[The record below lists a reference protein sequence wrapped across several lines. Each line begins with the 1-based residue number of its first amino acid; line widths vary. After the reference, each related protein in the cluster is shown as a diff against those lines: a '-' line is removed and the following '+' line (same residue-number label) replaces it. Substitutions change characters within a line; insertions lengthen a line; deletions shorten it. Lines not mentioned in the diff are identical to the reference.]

1 MSKHLKL
8 IQELVDTI
16 ENNLAENINSVA
28 LAESASL
35 SPWHFQRLFKSLVG
49 DTLGG
54 YIRGRRLTKAATL
67 LLSSKLGIIDIAFAV
82 GFNSHEAF
90 TRSFKAYFNLS
101 PKDFRLQKPQILLNE
116 KPLLTSDLFQH
127 IDQDIQRE
135 PIITLKKAQTI
146 VGYDAQV
153 PSPFIPNEG
162 YCDLLYD
169 SWMQL
174 FDQQRHIQHK
184 VAETFLGLSISASG
198 NFTEDRIQYIAGAP
212 VTQLSQLAENMVSYD
227 FPEQLIATFEIA
239 RVDKDTTA
247 KTIDYIYGYWL
258 PNSNYIRGQGCD
270 YELFEGVKGMQ
281 SFENQDL
288 TAKYVIP
295 LIPKK

>member
-8 IQELVDTI
+8 IQELVDKI
-16 ENNLAENINSVA
+16 ENNLAEDINSTA
-28 LAESASL
+28 LAKSFSL

-54 YIRGRRLTKAATL
+54 YIRGRRLTKAAEL
-67 LLSSKLGIIDIAFAV
+67 LLNSKVGIIDIAFAV

-90 TRSFKAYFNLS
+90 TRSFKAFFNLS
-101 PKDFRLQKPQILLNE
+101 PKDFRLHNPSILLNE
-116 KPLLTSDLFQH
+116 KPLLTNDLFQH
-127 IDQDIQRE
+127 IKHEIKRE
-135 PIITLKKAQTI
+135 PIITLKKPQTI
-146 VGYDAQV
+146 VGYGTQI

-174 FDQQRHIQHK
+174 FDQQSNIQNK
-184 VAETFLGLSISASG
+184 VTETFLGLSISESG
-198 NFTEDRIQYIAGAP
+198 NFTENNIQYIAGAP
-212 VTQLSQLAENMVSYD
+212 VTQLNQLAENMISYD
-227 FPEQLIATFEIA
+227 FPEQLIAIFEIA
-239 RVDKDTTA
+239 SVDKDTTA

-258 PNSNYIRGQGCD
+258 PNSNYIRAQGND

-281 SFENQDL
+281 SFEEQDF

-295 LIPKK
+295 ITPKK